1 MGPLGKELALNRPF
15 RKASRPRHLDLYP
28 LRILDMCSLDNQAHA
43 SL

>member
-1 MGPLGKELALNRPF
+1 MGPFGKELALNRPLC
-15 RKASRPRHLDLYP
+15 KASRPLHLDLYT